1 MATVAAADVTEA
13 SSLQGP
19 GTLDLVSSGFRPLPL
34 VPSSPL
40 ICPLCDNRSRVVE
53 SRPAEDGAAV
63 RRRRECG
70 GCGHRFTTF
79 ERIAPSIAIVRKRD
93 GRRQEF
99 EATKVR
105 AGLERAAHK
114 QPAAEA
120 AVEAI
125 AATVELEAATGGEL
139 STRRI
144 GELCLAGL
152 READTVAY
160 LRFATVHKQLDDT
173 EAIRA
178 ELHALDLEAAEQAL
192 VDLVHG
198 EGWPAGGAEAANA
211 GNFDSDRIR
220 SEHVHT

>member
-1 MATVAAADVTEA
+1 M
-13 SSLQGP
+13 
-19 GTLDLVSSGFRPLPL
+19 
-34 VPSSPL
+34 
-40 ICPLCDNRSRVVE
+40 VE
-53 SRPAEDGAAV
+53 SRPAEHGDAV

-70 GCGHRFTTF
+70 DCGHRFTTF
-79 ERIAPSIAIVRKRD
+79 ERVAASIAIVSKRD
-93 GRRQEF
+93 GRREEF
-99 EATKVR
+99 DAAKVR
-105 AGLERAAHK
+105 AGLQRAAHK

-120 AVEAI
+120 AVDRI

-139 STRRI
+139 PTRRI

-192 VDLVHG
+192 VDLVRG
-198 EGWPAGGAEAANA
+198 NGWPAGAAEAANA
-211 GNFDSDRIR
+211 ENFESDQTRT
-220 SEHVHT
+220 EHVHT

>member
-1 MATVAAADVTEA
+1 M
-13 SSLQGP
+13 
-19 GTLDLVSSGFRPLPL
+19 
-34 VPSSPL
+34 
-40 ICPLCDNRSRVVE
+40 VE
-53 SRPAEDGAAV
+53 SRPAEDGGAV

-79 ERIAPSIAIVRKRD
+79 ERVAPSIAIVRKRD

-105 AGLERAAHK
+105 AGLQRAAHK

-120 AVEAI
+120 AVDRI

-139 STRRI
+139 PTRRI

-178 ELHALDLEAAEQAL
+178 ELHTLDLEAAEQAL
-192 VDLVHG
+192 VDLVRVN
-198 EGWPAGGAEAANA
+198 GWPAGTSEAANA
-211 GNFDSDRIR
+211 ENFESDPIR
-220 SEHVHT
+220 TDHVHT

>member
-1 MATVAAADVTEA
+1 
-13 SSLQGP
+13 
-19 GTLDLVSSGFRPLPL
+19 
-34 VPSSPL
+34 L

-70 GCGHRFTTF
+70 SCGHRFTTF
-79 ERIAPSIAIVRKRD
+79 ERIAPSIAIVGKRD
-93 GRRQEF
+93 GRREEF
-99 EATKVR
+99 DAAKVR

-120 AVEAI
+120 AVDAI
-125 AATVELEAATGGEL
+125 AATVELEAAAAAGGEL
-139 STRRI
+139 SSRRI

-178 ELHALDLEAAEQAL
+178 ELHALDLEAAEPVL
-192 VDLVHG
+192 VDLVRG
-198 EGWPAGGAEAANA
+198 EGWPGEAANA
-211 GNFDSDRIR
+211 ENFESDQIR
-220 SEHVHT
+220 TEHVHT